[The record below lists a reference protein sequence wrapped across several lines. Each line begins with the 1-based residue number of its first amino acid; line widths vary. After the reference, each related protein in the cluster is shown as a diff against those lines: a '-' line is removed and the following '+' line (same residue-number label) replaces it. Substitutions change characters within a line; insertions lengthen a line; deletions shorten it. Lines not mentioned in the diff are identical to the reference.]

1 MSRVRSSRTNKDQTK
16 NNKLVTTLAITIISV
31 VLFLSV
37 FIEKF
42 ILRCIIKSATGYD
55 CPFCGAQRA
64 LNHLMYG
71 EFRDAF
77 HANPFL
83 FIVSPYILVIVL
95 CIFKVIPEDNRIRRF
110 AYNKYTIIFFG
121 ALTILWGILRNT
133 DLIKNILTF
142 AVI

>member
-31 VLFLSV
+31 VLFMSV

-42 ILRCIIKSATGYD
+42 VLRCIIKSATGYD

-64 LNHLMYG
+64 LNHLTYG

>member
-1 MSRVRSSRTNKDQTK
+1 
-16 NNKLVTTLAITIISV
+16 
-31 VLFLSV
+31 
-37 FIEKF
+37 
-42 ILRCIIKSATGYD
+42 
-55 CPFCGAQRA
+55 
-64 LNHLMYG
+64 MYG